1 MKIKRFLASSMR
13 EAMRQVREE
22 QGPDAVILASH
33 TRQDGVEVVAAVDY
47 DEALMRQAVARTDA
61 PMPKA
66 AAAKPAKANK
76 TAPAA
81 AVAAESVRESRQ
93 VEWAIDPQIRR
104 LETELVELRGLLEA
118 TLAATET
125 RIAQAHPNRARL
137 LALMDQLGFSPR
149 IGQRIAATLPI
160 DADETRTR
168 CLPVGWLAKHL
179 MVSAPAVL
187 ETGGRVALVGPTGV
201 GKTTTLAKLAARA
214 VRRFGSRQVALIS
227 LDTFRVGAEE
237 QLSTYARLLG
247 VPLYVAHA
255 PEQLGERLRDLS
267 DCRCVFI
274 DTPGMSPGDER
285 LVESLDALG
294 CRADEIQSW
303 LVLPAGQQ
311 REDLDA
317 AVHRFK
323 AANPT
328 AMVLTKLDECT
339 RLGGALSV
347 ALEHQLPL
355 TVLCDGQRVPEDFH
369 LARASDVVL
378 RAMQVARKPS
388 AAEGRATKADRP
400 LDGLP
405 NMPPVMSSLNAGLEH
420 VRHG

>member
-1 MKIKRFLASSMR
+1 MKIKRFLAGSMR

-33 TRQDGVEVVAAVDY
+33 TRHDGVEVVAAVDY
-47 DEALMRQAVARTDA
+47 DEALMRQAVARSEA
-61 PMPKA
+61 PAPPARAPAPKA
-66 AAAKPAKANK
+66 AKR
-76 TAPAA
+76 PAA
-81 AVAAESVRESRQ
+81 EAPVSPEPAPQSRQ

-104 LETELVELRGLLEA
+104 LETELGELRGLLEA

-137 LALMDQLGFSPR
+137 LALMEQLGFSPR

-179 MVSAPAVL
+179 TVIAPAVL

-227 LDTFRVGAEE
+227 LDTYRIGAEE

-247 VPLYVAHA
+247 VPLYVAQA

-274 DTPGMSPGDER
+274 DTPGMSPGDDR
-285 LVESLDALG
+285 LVASLEALG
-294 CRADEIQSW
+294 CRNDQIQSW

-311 REDLDA
+311 REDLEA
-317 AVHRFK
+317 AVHRFRP
-323 AANPT
+323 ARPSAL
-328 AMVLTKLDECT
+328 VLSKLDECT

-347 ALEHQLPL
+347 ALEQQLPL
-355 TVLCDGQRVPEDFH
+355 TALCDGQRVPEDFH
-369 LARASDVVL
+369 LARAADVVL
-378 RAMQVARKPS
+378 RAMQVARKPN
-388 AAEGRATKADRP
+388 AVPA
-400 LDGLP
+400 
-405 NMPPVMSSLNAGLEH
+405 MPPPVTTSFSSLEH
-420 VRHG
+420 ARHG

>member
-1 MKIKRFLASSMR
+1 MKIKRFLAGSMR

-33 TRQDGVEVVAAVDY
+33 TRQDGVELVAAVDY
-47 DEALMRQAVARTDA
+47 DEALMRQAVARSEV
-61 PMPKA
+61 P
-66 AAAKPAKANK
+66 AAKPAAASAKPNKKA
-76 TAPAA
+76 TAGVESAA
-81 AVAAESVRESRQ
+81 SVAAPRDPRQ
-93 VEWAIDPQIRR
+93 LEWAIDPQIRR
-104 LETELVELRGLLEA
+104 LETELGELRGLLEA
-118 TLAATET
+118 SLAATET

-137 LALMDQLGFSPR
+137 LALMEQLGFSPR

-179 MVSAPAVL
+179 TVSAPAVL
-187 ETGGRVALVGPTGV
+187 ETGGRVALIGPTGV

-227 LDTFRVGAEE
+227 LDTFRIGAEE

-247 VPLYVAHA
+247 VPLYVAQA
-255 PEQLGERLRDLS
+255 PEQLGERLRDLA

-285 LVESLDALG
+285 LVASLDALG
-294 CRADEIQSW
+294 CRSDQIQSW

-317 AVHRFK
+317 AVHRFRP
-323 AANPT
+323 ANPS
-328 AMVLTKLDECT
+328 ALVLTKLDECT
-339 RLGGALSV
+339 RLGGVLSV
-347 ALEHQLPL
+347 ALEHQLPI
-355 TVLCDGQRVPEDFH
+355 TALCDGQRVPEDFH
-369 LARASDVVL
+369 LARAADVVL
-378 RAMQVARKPS
+378 RAMQVARKPGMPPGAS
-388 AAEGRATKADRP
+388 AA
-400 LDGLP
+400 
-405 NMPPVMSSLNAGLEH
+405 MPPPVTTLNSSLEH
-420 VRHG
+420 LRHG

>member
-1 MKIKRFLASSMR
+1 MKIKRFLAGSMR

-47 DEALMRQAVARTDA
+47 DEALMRQAVARSEA
-61 PMPKA
+61 PTVK
-66 AAAKPAKANK
+66 
-76 TAPAA
+76 PAA
-81 AVAAESVRESRQ
+81 ASAKAASRAVRPANPEPAESPRDSRQ
-93 VEWAIDPQIRR
+93 LEWAIDPQIRR
-104 LETELVELRGLLEA
+104 LETELGELRGLLEA

-137 LALMDQLGFSPR
+137 LALMEQLGFSPR

-179 MVSAPAVL
+179 TVSAPAVL
-187 ETGGRVALVGPTGV
+187 ETGGRVALIGPTGV

-227 LDTFRVGAEE
+227 LDTFRIGAEE

-247 VPLYVAHA
+247 VPLYVAQA

-274 DTPGMSPGDER
+274 DTP
-285 LVESLDALG
+285 A
-294 CRADEIQSW
+294 
-303 LVLPAGQQ
+303 
-311 REDLDA
+311 
-317 AVHRFK
+317 
-323 AANPT
+323 
-328 AMVLTKLDECT
+328 
-339 RLGGALSV
+339 
-347 ALEHQLPL
+347 
-355 TVLCDGQRVPEDFH
+355 
-369 LARASDVVL
+369 
-378 RAMQVARKPS
+378 
-388 AAEGRATKADRP
+388 
-400 LDGLP
+400 
-405 NMPPVMSSLNAGLEH
+405 
-420 VRHG
+420 

>member
-1 MKIKRFLASSMR
+1 MKIKRFLAGSMR

-47 DEALMRQAVARTDA
+47 DEALMRQAVARSEA
-61 PMPKA
+61 PTVK
-66 AAAKPAKANK
+66 
-76 TAPAA
+76 PAA
-81 AVAAESVRESRQ
+81 ALAKAAPRPVRTANPEPAESPRDSRQ
-93 VEWAIDPQIRR
+93 LEWAIDPQIRR
-104 LETELVELRGLLEA
+104 LETELGELRGLLEA

-137 LALMDQLGFSPR
+137 LALMEQLGFSPR

-179 MVSAPAVL
+179 TVSAPAVL
-187 ETGGRVALVGPTGV
+187 ETGGRVALIGPTGV

-227 LDTFRVGAEE
+227 LDTFRIGAEE

-247 VPLYVAHA
+247 VPLYVAQA

-285 LVESLDALG
+285 LVASLDALG
-294 CRADEIQSW
+294 CRSDDIQSW

-323 AANPT
+323 PARPT
-328 AMVLTKLDECT
+328 ALVLTKLDECT

-355 TVLCDGQRVPEDFH
+355 TALCDGQRVPEDFH
-369 LARASDVVL
+369 LARAADVVL
-378 RAMQVARKPS
+378 RAMQVARKPG
-388 AAEGRATKADRP
+388 APAVA
-400 LDGLP
+400 
-405 NMPPVMSSLNAGLEH
+405 MPPPMSTLNAGLEH